1 MNKKRLVI
9 GLFLGGLSCASMAQ
23 VPATYAVQSTRTYTL
38 AEVNSLARTINS
50 TNVREQVICSS
61 VDNSN
66 PTTNTRRMFTMNSS
80 GNIFTNVNVYNKDQS
95 SSSSPAIVTKVAG
108 QNPGGTTSPIYSA
121 TMTGMTP
128 LASSSSG
135 NTRTFNY
142 TVDGRVKSVVATSA
156 GFFFTYGGAN
166 YLKGC

>member
-1 MNKKRLVI
+1 MNKKNLII
-9 GLFLGGLSCASMAQ
+9 GLFLGSLSLISIAQ
-23 VPATYAVQSTRTYTL
+23 VRAPYAIQSTRVYTL
-38 AEVNSLARTINS
+38 AEVNGLARTIN
-50 TNVREQVICSS
+50 NVNIREQVVCSF

-66 PTTNTRRMFTMNSS
+66 QTTNTRRMFTMDSN

-95 SSSSPAIVTKVAG
+95 SSVSPAIVTKVAG
-108 QNPGGTTSPIYSA
+108 QNPGGSSSPTYSA

-128 LASSSSG
+128 LASTNSG
-135 NTRTFNY
+135 NTKTFNY
-142 TVDGRVKSVVATSA
+142 MVDGRVKSVIATSA